1 MLRSVCLV
9 VCGTVVALQVAVVG
23 AEQGQLFEKLDRD
36 KSGAISRQEFVSCPL
51 VRDRDGRVQ
60 HQDLCANPGSAL
72 SVQEKNRLY
81 DKIDSERKGAITRKR
96 LNRFATPDGFA
107 PIRF

>member
-1 MLRSVCLV
+1 MRICLLV
-9 VCGTVVALQVAVVG
+9 VCGVVSVFLIGTAV

-51 VRDRDGRVQ
+51 VRNKEGRIQ
-60 HQDLCANPGSAL
+60 HQELCADPAAVL
-72 SVQEKNRLY
+72 SVEEKNRLY
-81 DKIDSERKGAITRKR
+81 DTIDVERKGAVTRKK